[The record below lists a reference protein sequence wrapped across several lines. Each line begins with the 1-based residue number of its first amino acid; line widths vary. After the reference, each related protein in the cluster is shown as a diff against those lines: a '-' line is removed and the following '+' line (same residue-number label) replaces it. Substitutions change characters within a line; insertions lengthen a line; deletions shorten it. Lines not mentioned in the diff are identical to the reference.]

1 MRVPLLITV
10 CLLAVGAQA
19 GEDVDWTAKFYEIR
33 ESHPVTN
40 WNHLVACW
48 KTNGFANAS
57 PIEQVRST
65 VEVKE
70 IGGGESRAQLTAKT
84 GAYRADGLLQ
94 GHDVRIVFFT
104 PEGKPDGVITADEV
118 IFDREK
124 KIGLAIGRV
133 VIDRDGDVL
142 CGNHAV
148 FSFADR
154 FVRVLSDAN
163 VLTPRV
169 KVRMDIR

>member
-1 MRVPLLITV
+1 MKTSLLIAV
-10 CLLAVGAQA
+10 CFLAIGVQA
-19 GEDVDWTAKFYEIR
+19 EEDIDWTAKFYEIR

-70 IGGGESRAQLTAKT
+70 VGGGESRAQLTAKT

-104 PEGKPDGVITADEV
+104 PEGKEDGVITADEV
-118 IFDREK
+118 VFDREK
-124 KIGLAIGRV
+124 KIGLAVGRV

-148 FSFADR
+148 FSFEDR

>member
-1 MRVPLLITV
+1 MRLFFLIAV
-10 CLLAVGAQA
+10 CLAVTCSQA
-19 GEDVDWTAKFYEIR
+19 EEDIDWTAKFYEIR

-57 PIEQVRST
+57 PVEQVRST
-65 VEVKE
+65 VEVKD

-84 GAYRADGLLQ
+84 GAYRSDGLLQ
-94 GHDVRIVFFT
+94 GHDVRILFFA
-104 PEGKPDGVITADEV
+104 PDGKADGVITADEV

-148 FSFADR
+148 FSFEDR
-154 FVRVLSDAN
+154 FVRVLSNAN

>member
-1 MRVPLLITV
+1 MRLSFLIAV
-10 CLLAVGAQA
+10 CFSVIFSRA
-19 GEDVDWTAKFYEIR
+19 GDEIDWTAKFYEIR
-33 ESHPVTN
+33 EAHPVTN

-48 KTNGFANAS
+48 KTNGFVNAS
-57 PIEQVRST
+57 PIEQIRST

-84 GAYRADGLLQ
+84 GAYRADGLMQ
-94 GHDVRIVFFT
+94 GQNVRIVFFT
-104 PEGKPDGVITADEV
+104 PEGKEDGVITADEV

-148 FSFADR
+148 FSFEDR